1 MGPSLT
7 GGRGNLGNARKKT
20 FFFSAGVPLLYSP
33 RSQVLIINI
42 IIIIIIIKV
51 RVGAK
56 EGRSD
61 LRSRCGELVE
71 NLWSPNQWSA
81 AIHKLTT
88 TKLDEC
94 IKGGKE
100 FFLEALATMPL

>member
-1 MGPSLT
+1 MR
-7 GGRGNLGNARKKT
+7 RGSDDG
-20 FFFSAGVPLLYSP
+20 
-33 RSQVLIINI
+33 Q
-42 IIIIIIIKV
+42 
-51 RVGAK
+51 

-88 TKLDEC
+88 TKLHEC

-100 FFLEALATMPL
+100 FFLEALATMPH